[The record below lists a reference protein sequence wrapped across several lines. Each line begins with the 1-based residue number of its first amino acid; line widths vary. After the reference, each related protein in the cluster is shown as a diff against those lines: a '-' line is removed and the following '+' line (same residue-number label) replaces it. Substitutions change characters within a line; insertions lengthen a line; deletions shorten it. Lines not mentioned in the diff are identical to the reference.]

1 MAPQHTFAISGT
13 LSEQTAQNSVSLLG
27 TIILEG
33 VTFEVRTQQKVSR
46 DRKRYQAVSGRS
58 ATGEVLKGAI
68 FTFALT
74 AADKAAKRPCFKGKL
89 NRGSKVYHIA
99 GWYNST
105 ADGEVIRVGENKR
118 KAAPAPDE
126 RLCPPSAQMGA

>member
-1 MAPQHTFAISGT
+1 MASQHTFAISGT
-13 LSEQTAQNSVSLLG
+13 LNEQTAQNSVSLLG
-27 TIILEG
+27 TIVLDG
-33 VTFEVRTQQKVSR
+33 VTFDVRTQQKVSR
-46 DRKRYQAVSGRS
+46 DKKRYHAVSGRS
-58 ATGEVLKGAI
+58 PTGEVLKGAI

-105 ADGEVIRVGENKR
+105 SDGEIIRVGENKR
-118 KAAPAPDE
+118 KASPATDE
-126 RLCPPSAQMGA
+126 RVCPPSAPMGA